1 MTREEILKAAF
12 ALFESE
18 GIHSLNMRKIAEK
31 LGIGKQELYEYFE
44 DKRELV
50 SQSVEQGIGQLDDE
64 LETICRKAVNPVE
77 MLIRTA
83 IYAFDAFD
91 KMKWAFVEDIE
102 GCPAAIDTIHAEVH
116 RIQRSQPAIYRQA
129 VEEGYLLGEA
139 YYDLLLHGFWEPFM
153 AQCRNRDDA
162 LRTFF
167 TLLRGSASE
176 TGWRLIEHIRREM
189 HLEY

>member
-1 MTREEILKAAF
+1 
-12 ALFESE
+12 
-18 GIHSLNMRKIAEK
+18 
-31 LGIGKQELYEYFE
+31 
-44 DKRELV
+44 
-50 SQSVEQGIGQLDDE
+50 
-64 LETICRKAVNPVE
+64 
-77 MLIRTA
+77 
-83 IYAFDAFD
+83 
-91 KMKWAFVEDIE
+91 MKWAFVEDVE

-139 YYDLLLHGFWEPFM
+139 YYDLLLHGFWKPFM
-153 AQCRNRDDA
+153 AQSRNRDDA

-176 TGWRLIEHIRREM
+176 TGWRLIEHIRCEM